1 MAVSSAT
8 SWADTTE
15 ISASATAARLKAV
28 VFTPISGAAGEVF
41 IQLWDVA
48 NPTPG
53 TTAPRHVIAVP
64 IFTGVPRRRKV
75 IFPGGFPFATALTWF
90 VSTTHDGATAATTDA
105 PSVVDIYFE
114 PI

>member
-8 SWADTTE
+8 TWTDTTE

-28 VFTPISGAAGEVF
+28 AFTAISGAANEVF
-41 IQLWDVA
+41 IQLWDVV

-53 TTAPRHVIAVP
+53 TTAPRHVIAIP
-64 IFTGVPRRRKV
+64 IFTGVPRRTKV
-75 IFPGGFPFATALTWF
+75 VFPGGFPFATAITWF
-90 VSTTHDGATAATTDA
+90 VSTTHDGATAATADA
-105 PSVVDIYFE
+105 PGVVDIYFE